1 MLAAITVTLN
11 QCTSPDMATPAA
23 LAVQGLQE
31 LCRAEVKQT
40 SKHRQ
45 TCILR
50 LSPATLLGTHHEA
63 SWR

>member
-40 SKHRQ
+40 RRQ

-50 LSPATLLGTHHEA
+50 LSLATFLGTHHEPC
-63 SWR
+63 WR